1 MWTRSVQE
9 LLNKVRD
16 TVPKE
21 GILGEVHYWRDLARV
36 LDAIM
41 QELKQGFVETSL
53 QILAQHEAD
62 EQLQKD
68 VKSFFAE
75 KEKVSKGN
83 KEAQWNH
90 KYMKILENP
99 VQAIERAE
107 DLKAI

>member
-41 QELKQGFVETSL
+41 QELK
-53 QILAQHEAD
+53 
-62 EQLQKD
+62 
-68 VKSFFAE
+68 
-75 KEKVSKGN
+75 
-83 KEAQWNH
+83 
-90 KYMKILENP
+90 
-99 VQAIERAE
+99 
-107 DLKAI
+107 